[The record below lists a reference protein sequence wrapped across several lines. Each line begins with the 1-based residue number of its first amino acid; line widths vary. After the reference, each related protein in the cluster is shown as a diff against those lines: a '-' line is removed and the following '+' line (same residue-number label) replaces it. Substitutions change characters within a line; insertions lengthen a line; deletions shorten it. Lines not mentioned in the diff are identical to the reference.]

1 MSDLM
6 MGEHTSVTDTT
17 TYTMLYVRSLCLIQ

>member
-6 MGEHTSVTDTT
+6 MKVDSFVTVSS
-17 TYTMLYVRSLCLIQ
+17 TYTMLYVRSLCQI